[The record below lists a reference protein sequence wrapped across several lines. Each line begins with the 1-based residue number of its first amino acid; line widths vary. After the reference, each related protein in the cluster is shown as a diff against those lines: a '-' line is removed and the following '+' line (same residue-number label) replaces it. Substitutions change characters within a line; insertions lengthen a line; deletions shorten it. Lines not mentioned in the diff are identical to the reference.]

1 MGVCWCGRPV
11 STPQHVETTETQ
23 PCTHWPVLCGLHLVI
38 QLYGM
43 YLWQSDIEV
52 LQCPAPPLWPSICT
66 KSTEQRYRSIF
77 HHFILHLLIFIFL
90 F

>member
-23 PCTHWPVLCGLHLVI
+23 PCTHWPVLRGLQLVI

-52 LQCPAPPLWPSICT
+52 LQCPAPDSGRVFALNQQNKGT
-66 KSTEQRYRSIF
+66 GLY
-77 HHFILHLLIFIFL
+77 FIILFFIF
-90 F
+90 